1 MFHLEMSLEL
11 LVERIPISLP
21 HAVQMKIAGVNIQKN
36 QLLYLLL

>member
-21 HAVQMKIAGVNIQKN
+21 HAVLMKIVGVNIQKN
-36 QLLYLLL
+36 QLLYFLL